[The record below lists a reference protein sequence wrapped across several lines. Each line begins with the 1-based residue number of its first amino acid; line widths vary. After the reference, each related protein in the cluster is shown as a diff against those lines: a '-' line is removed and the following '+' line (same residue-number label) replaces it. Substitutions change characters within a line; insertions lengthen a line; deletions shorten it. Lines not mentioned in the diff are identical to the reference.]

1 MNEDIMLGW
10 VSAKTKPLGG
20 DRKML
25 LRVVKKGWGLRD
37 RRRETEIVRGE
48 WRSVEGCFAFD
59 KYDNANHLVI
69 FWSWIDI
76 SEPTK
81 AMIDKEFNYPMST
94 EPKSTSVYGRYGP
107 RTTSR

>member
-1 MNEDIMLGW
+1 MTEDIMLGW

-25 LRVVKKGWGLRD
+25 LRVVKKGWLITPM
-37 RRRETEIVRGE
+37 EEPTEIVRGE

-59 KYDNANHLVI
+59 KFDNANHLVI

-81 AMIDKEFNYPMST
+81 AMIDKEFNCTMST
-94 EPKSTSVYGRYGP
+94 EPKSTSVYSRYGP
-107 RTTSR
+107 RTPNR